1 MSENVHQRAL
11 QLIAQARVEG
21 IAEADSTWLRA
32 HMDQCEFCTEHANQT
47 DRALRSLR
55 TAVIA
60 LPDGLASRTQ
70 FRVRLRA
77 QELRQR
83 EPKRRALWFTCAV
96 SWIFGVAT
104 APYVWSLFQWFG
116 QRTGVPKMVW
126 EVGFGLWWTI
136 PAFFAVAVL
145 LMENSRKGE
154 QADWINQGS

>member
-1 MSENVHQRAL
+1 MSENVHDRAL
-11 QLIAQARVEG
+11 QRIAQGRVEG

-32 HMDQCEFCTEHANQT
+32 HLEECEVCAEHARHT
-47 DRALRSLR
+47 DRALRLLR

-77 QELRQR
+77 QELRER
-83 EPKRRALWFTCAV
+83 EPQRRALWFTCAV
-96 SWIFGVAT
+96 SWLFGVAT

-145 LMENSRKGE
+145 LMENSRKSE